1 MASAA
6 AAPANAVAAIPPA
19 TTAIPARR
27 TERAQTLRTRVD
39 VFIENLLSSQ
49 RGPAADVTT
58 GIWSGQYALIA
69 AARNCHVCAV
79 VLPRGRFLD
88 RNAAD
93 L

>member
-1 MASAA
+1 
-6 AAPANAVAAIPPA
+6 
-19 TTAIPARR
+19 
-27 TERAQTLRTRVD
+27 